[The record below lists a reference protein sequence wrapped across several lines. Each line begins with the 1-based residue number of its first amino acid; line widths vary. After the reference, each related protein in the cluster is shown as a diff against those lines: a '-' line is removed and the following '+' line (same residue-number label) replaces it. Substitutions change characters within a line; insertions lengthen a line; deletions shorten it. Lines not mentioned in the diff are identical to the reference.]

1 MGWYHISYRSYNAVR
16 PPLSP
21 RFSPALP
28 LYLSSRSHSTVF
40 PHPSATLVSLP
51 CPSSPSHS
59 FPFSLSLSRIVFS
72 STRAL
77 SPRVTS
83 RFFSRRFLHLCVS
96 AASSRASC
104 LHFAL
109 TFSPPRLL
117 LPRCSALTPFPSPPR
132 YIATLHCTLERF
144 LFLFLQPRADPLLAL
159 SIYQARRIRVAL
171 PPRARGC

>member
-28 LYLSSRSHSTVF
+28 LCLSSRSHSTAF
-40 PHPSATLVSLP
+40 PHPLTTLVSLP

-59 FPFSLSLSRIVFS
+59 FSFSLALSSLPRVP
-72 STRAL
+72 
-77 SPRVTS
+77 SPRVSPLASSPAASST
-83 RFFSRRFLHLCVS
+83 CVS

-117 LPRCSALTPFPSPPR
+117 LSRCSALPPPFSPPPLPSR

-144 LFLFLQPRADPLLAL
+144 LFLFLRADPPLAL
-159 SIYQARRIRVAL
+159 PIYQARRIRVAL
-171 PPRARGC
+171 RPRARGC